1 MIHLSFSL
9 PEPASPWR
17 RTWDGAK
24 QGDPAGL
31 AEIDLRYKY
40 FGVNVEM
47 VIGGVEIISKK
58 RFVTLVD
65 LALSLR
71 GAVERISRGEDAE
84 FGFTE
89 SEEVIRLS
97 QAGESI
103 LVGSSKKQEQASVA
117 RNELLAEFSEFLRSA
132 HSQLIEEIP
141 ELRENPAIRMI
152 VSGWWGGSGWASAG
166 S

>member
-9 PEPASPWR
+9 PGSASPWR
-17 RTWDGAK
+17 RTWDGAR
-24 QGDPAGL
+24 QGDPADI

-47 VIGGVEIISKK
+47 GVGDVEIISKR

-71 GAVERISRGEDAE
+71 DVIERISRGEDAE

-89 SEEVIRLS
+89 SEEVIKFR
-97 QAGESI
+97 QAGDII
-103 LVGSSKKQEQASVA
+103 LVSSSKKKEQASVA
-117 RNELLAEFSEFLRSA
+117 RDELVAELSEFIRST
-132 HSQLIEEIP
+132 HSRLVEEIP
-141 ELRENPAIRMI
+141 ELADNPVIGRI
-152 VSGWWGGSGWASAG
+152 SLGSQP
-166 S
+166 

>member
-9 PEPASPWR
+9 PESASPWR

-24 QGDPAGL
+24 QGDPAGI

-47 VIGGVEIISKK
+47 VVDDVEIISKK

-71 GAVERISRGEDAE
+71 AVVERISHGEDAA

-89 SEEVIRLS
+89 SEEVISLR
-97 QAGESI
+97 QTGGSI
-103 LVGSSKKQEQASVA
+103 SVSSSKKPGQALVA
-117 RNELLAEFSEFLRSA
+117 TGELLEKISEFLQSA
-132 HSQLIEEIP
+132 HSRLVEEIP
-141 ELRENPAIRMI
+141 ELDENPI
-152 VSGWWGGSGWASAG
+152 VRRITSGSEL
-166 S
+166 

>member
-1 MIHLSFSL
+1 MINLSFSL

-24 QGDPAGL
+24 QGDPAGI

-47 VIGGVEIISKK
+47 VVDDVEIISKK

-71 GAVERISRGEDAE
+71 GVVERISRGEDAA

-89 SEEVIRLS
+89 SEEVIRLR
-97 QAGESI
+97 QAGDSI
-103 LVGSSKKQEQASVA
+103 SVSSSKKPEQASVA
-117 RNELLAEFSEFLRSA
+117 SGELLEKISEFLQSA
-132 HSQLIEEIP
+132 HSRLVEEIP
-141 ELRENPAIRMI
+141 ELGENLI
-152 VSGWWGGSGWASAG
+152 VRRITSGSGL
-166 S
+166 

>member
-1 MIHLSFSL
+1 MIDLSFSL
-9 PEPASPWR
+9 PESASPWR

-24 QGDPAGL
+24 QGDPAGI

-47 VIGGVEIISKK
+47 VVDDVEIISKR

-71 GAVERISRGEDAE
+71 GVAERISRGEDAA

-89 SEEVIRLS
+89 SEEVISLR
-97 QAGESI
+97 QAGDSI
-103 LVGSSKKQEQASVA
+103 SVSSSKKPGQASVA
-117 RNELLAEFSEFLRSA
+117 RGELLEKISGFLQSA
-132 HSQLIEEIP
+132 HSQLVEEIP
-141 ELRENPAIRMI
+141 ELDENPVVRRII
-152 VSGWWGGSGWASAG
+152 SGSEL
-166 S
+166 

>member
-9 PEPASPWR
+9 PEPTSPWR

-24 QGDPAGL
+24 QGDPAGI

-47 VIGGVEIISKK
+47 VMGDVEIISKG

-71 GAVERISRGEDAE
+71 AVVERIYHGEDAA

-89 SEEVIRLS
+89 SDEVIRFR
-97 QAGESI
+97 QAGERI
-103 LVGSSKKQEQASVA
+103 LVTSSKNPGEASVT
-117 RNELLAEFSEFLRSA
+117 REELLEKLSEFLQSA
-132 HSQLIEEIP
+132 HSRLVEEIP
-141 ELRENPAIRMI
+141 ELGENPVVRGIA
-152 VSGWWGGSGWASAG
+152 SGSEL
-166 S
+166 